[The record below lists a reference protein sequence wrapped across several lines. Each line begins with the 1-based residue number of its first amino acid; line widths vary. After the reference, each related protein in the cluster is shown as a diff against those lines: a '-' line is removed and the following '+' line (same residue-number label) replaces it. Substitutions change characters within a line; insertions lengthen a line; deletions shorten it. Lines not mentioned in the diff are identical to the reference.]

1 MFFLKHWQS
10 MLVSDVWSIHWT
22 GTNIDLGKDII
33 ILPLY
38 LSKSISLVDLRSKD
52 LNPDMLRFNLRS
64 AIHVL

>member
-1 MFFLKHWQS
+1 MSFPGHWKI
-10 MLVSDVWSIHWT
+10 MLVLDVWSIHWT
-22 GTNIDLGKDII
+22 DIDLGKDII

-64 AIHVL
+64 AIHFL

>member
-1 MFFLKHWQS
+1 MFFPEHWQS

-33 ILPLY
+33 IILLY

-52 LNPDMLRFNLRS
+52 LNPDMVRFDLKS
-64 AIHVL
+64 AICVV